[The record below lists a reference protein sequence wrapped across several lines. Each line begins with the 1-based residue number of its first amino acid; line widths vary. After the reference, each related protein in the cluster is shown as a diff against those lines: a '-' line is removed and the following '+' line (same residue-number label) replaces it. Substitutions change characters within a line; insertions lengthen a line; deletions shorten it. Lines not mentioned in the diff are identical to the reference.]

1 MIALQLSRLSYTSL
15 PLSTSM
21 EVMFPHQLKACVDI
35 EVTELGMAIEDKL
48 LQPIKTQY
56 SKFVTEL
63 DIVTDSNL
71 RLSANAASPMVL
83 TELGIVTVVR
93 PV

>member
-1 MIALQLSRLSYTSL
+1 
-15 PLSTSM
+15 M